1 MPTEPAHPLHIP
13 RLSVI
18 AVLGCF
24 ALFLVLIL
32 FFRQSAGVAAK
43 PDLTDVPEGDR
54 WKLTAEGRAAKLAD
68 LRTKEQAK
76 LNAYDWIDQGNG
88 VVHLPIERAMEL
100 TLQDLNAKR

>member
-1 MPTEPAHPLHIP
+1 MHAP

-24 ALFLVLIL
+24 ALFLVVIL
-32 FFRQSAGVAAK
+32 FFRQSGAGAAK

-68 LRTKEQAK
+68 IRAKEQAK
-76 LNAYDWIDQGNG
+76 LNTYDWIDQGNG
-88 VVHLPIERAMEL
+88 VVRLPIERAMEL
-100 TLQDLNAKR
+100 TLQDINAKR